1 MRLLI
6 GLLFFIVCIGIAVS
20 VPLDNSTEKGIVQNI
35 TVMKPNIANI
45 SDQTNESI
53 NQINITNQM
62 NNSNKTNIFVISK
75 STINGNRLFDRP
87 GMQTPSQSAFKFGV
101 GVGISNSA
109 METPSQSAFGSSPV
123 I

>member
-6 GLLFFIVCIGIAVS
+6 GILFLIVCIGIAVS
-20 VPLDNSTEKGIVQNI
+20 VPLDNSTEKGNVQSLTGLTSITTNI
-35 TVMKPNIANI
+35 T
-45 SDQTNESI
+45 DQTNEAI
-53 NQINITNQM
+53 NQTNITNQK
-62 NNSNKTNIFVISK
+62 NNSNKTNIFVVSK
-75 STINGNRLFDRP
+75 STLNGNGLFDRP
-87 GMQTPSQSAFKFGV
+87 GMQTPSQAAFKFGV